1 MSNLIEQKLE
11 LQELMKLHYGFSQL
25 RPGQEQAID
34 QVLSGRSCLVVMP
47 TGGGKSLCYQLPA
60 LILPG
65 ITIVVSPLIAL
76 MKDQVDSLQKI
87 GIPAAFVNSSLSPE
101 ETNKRLE
108 AAVAGQLKLL
118 YIAPERFYNQDFL
131 NHLPN
136 LQVSLFAVDEAHCI
150 SQWGHD
156 FRPSYRQLKRAIARL
171 GNPTVIGLTAT
182 ATPEVRRDIVDQL
195 DMDASATIVTGFGRP
210 NLQFGAGIVHDGQK
224 ASIIVETI
232 TRLPVPTGIVY
243 SGTRARTETI
253 MSELAANGIDA
264 AVYHAGLEPN
274 DRQRVQ
280 DNFMSGKVPII
291 VATNA
296 FGMGIDKS
304 DIRFVIHDGLPPNI
318 EAYYQEAGRAG
329 RDGEMALCLLLYSP
343 RDRYLREFFIKGDN
357 PPASLIL
364 DVYDYLISFEE
375 ERVFITYASVG
386 KAIGGDAPD
395 MAVSTAIKHL
405 EGVGLV
411 LRSRESNSL
420 AWLKLNNDFPAA
432 YDCIGKSAKKSIDL
446 IVKLERLY
454 ADKLIAGWETNLDE
468 LADSLGVK
476 RSALLRLIKKLEDQG
491 QLEYRPPFKGTE
503 IIIKRRVERSAVELD
518 YAALE
523 EKAKAAYAKLDQMEE
538 YAYHPGCRQQY
549 ILQYFG
555 QPSEPCGKC
564 DQCIKLK
571 AGQALDLT
579 VRQIEQEQ
587 DYEPKHPQSKLS
599 TKLTQLETLDLYL
612 KGYKPAQIAKER
624 DLSEG
629 TVYEHLAYLIE
640 KKMPIDLDKLVD
652 SAKQK
657 IILQK
662 ITELGD
668 EKVKTLKE
676 ALPDNISYNDI
687 KLVIAKWRKDRKK
700 KN

>member
-1 MSNLIEQKLE
+1 MTNLIEQKLE
-11 LQELMKLHYGFSQL
+11 LIELMKLHYGFATL

-34 QVLSGRSCLVVMP
+34 QVLSGRSCLIVMP

-76 MKDQVDSLQKI
+76 MKDQVDAMQKI
-87 GIPAAFVNSSLSPE
+87 GIPAAFINSSLSPE
-101 ETNKRLE
+101 ETTQRLQ
-108 AAVAGQLKLL
+108 AAVDGQLKLL
-118 YIAPERFYNQDFL
+118 YIAPERFYNQEFL
-131 NHLPN
+131 NALPQLN
-136 LQVSLFAVDEAHCI
+136 VSLFAVDEAHCI

-156 FRPSYRQLKRAIARL
+156 FRPSYRQLKKAIARI
-171 GNPTVIGLTAT
+171 GSPVVIGLTAT

-224 ASIIVETI
+224 ASIITETI
-232 TRLPVPTGIVY
+232 MHLPKPIGIVY

-264 AVYHAGLEPN
+264 AVYHAGLEAN

-280 DNFMSGKVPII
+280 DDFMSGKVPII

-304 DIRFVIHDGLPPNI
+304 NIRFVIHDGLPPNI

-357 PPASLIL
+357 PPPSLIL
-364 DVYDYLISFEE
+364 DTYDYLLSFEE
-375 ERVFITYASVG
+375 DRVFITYSSVS

-405 EGVGLV
+405 EGVGYV
-411 LRSRESNSL
+411 QRSRESNSL
-420 AWLKLNNDFPAA
+420 AWLKLTNEFSAA
-432 YDCIGKSAKKSIDL
+432 YDSIGKGAKKSIDL

-454 ADKLIAGWETNLDE
+454 ADKLLAGWETNLDE

-503 IIIKRRVERSAVELD
+503 IIIKRRVERSLVELD
-518 YAALE
+518 YPALE
-523 EKAKAAYAKLDQMEE
+523 EKARAAYAKLDQMEE

-549 ILQYFG
+549 ILNYFG
-555 QPSEPCGKC
+555 QQSEPCGKC
-564 DQCIKLK
+564 DQCIKMR
-571 AGQALDLT
+571 AGLALDET
-579 VRQIEQEQ
+579 VRQIEAE
-587 DYEPKHPQSKLS
+587 DNATIKHPQSKLS

-612 KGYKPAQIAKER
+612 KGFKPDQIAKER
-624 DLSEG
+624 QLAES

-652 SAKQK
+652 SRKQK
-657 IILQK
+657 IILEK
-662 ITELGD
+662 IKELGD
-668 EKVKTLKE
+668 EKVKPLKE
-676 ALPDNISYNDI
+676 ALPENITYNDI
-687 KLVIAKWRKDRKK
+687 KLVMAKSRKDKK
-700 KN
+700 SK